1 MNSDRTPVEPH
12 GPPVL
17 PPSEHFR
24 LEYLAWYVV
33 TSGET
38 AGDAWEARNGR
49 ARMIKFRVPG
59 APLPDTGWAIV
70 PVGNCLACSYHDPGI
85 PGACRN
91 RQISPAA
98 YARAL
103 GESDC
108 RGYETGAFLPS
119 PLGSRRIAGNRML
132 VAELRAGMRPVVRD
146 QWGTRDVA
154 MPDLPMVILQDLPF
168 TKWGYYLV
176 TQQQLRFTGVAR
188 DLDSGFDP
196 EYDPSS
202 DLGDVDVR
210 PPDQGEYR
218 KVEPQVAYFLANPG
232 RIPDR
237 AWV

>member
-1 MNSDRTPVEPH
+1 MNDDRAPGNLH
-12 GPPVL
+12 VL
-17 PPSEHFR
+17 PPSESFR
-24 LEYLAWYVV
+24 LTYLAWYVV
-33 TSGET
+33 TSGDA
-38 AGDAWEARNGR
+38 AGDAWRARNGR
-49 ARMIKFRVPG
+49 ARMIKLRVPG

-70 PVGNCLACSYHDPGI
+70 PVGNCLACSYHDAGI

-91 RQISPAA
+91 RRISPAA

-108 RGYETGAFLPS
+108 QGFETGAFLPS

-132 VAELRAGMRPVVRD
+132 VAELRTGMHPVVRD

-168 TKWGYYLV
+168 TAWGYYLV
-176 TQQQLRFTGVAR
+176 TQQQLRYTDLAR
-188 DLDSGFDP
+188 DIDSGFDP
-196 EYDPSS
+196 EYDLGS

-210 PPDQGEYR
+210 PPDADEYR
-218 KVEPQVAYFLANPG
+218 MIEPQVAYFLANPA

>member
-1 MNSDRTPVEPH
+1 MP
-12 GPPVL
+12 
-17 PPSEHFR
+17 
-24 LEYLAWYVV
+24 
-33 TSGET
+33 
-38 AGDAWEARNGR
+38 
-49 ARMIKFRVPG
+49 
-59 APLPDTGWAIV
+59 
-70 PVGNCLACSYHDPGI
+70 
-85 PGACRN
+85 CRN
-91 RQISPAA
+91 RQISPGA

-108 RGYETGAFLPS
+108 RGYETEAFLPS

-146 QWGTRDVA
+146 QLGTRDVA

-196 EYDPSS
+196 EYDPAS

-218 KVEPQVAYFLANPG
+218 KVEPQVAYFLANPA